1 MRSEGCHLKA
11 SLLDYLLILVTAV
24 VLQGLGTVAVAVPRS
39 KCYALDNSSRI
50 VDFSS
55 WIGLPFEYEDKD
67 SDLVVRFCKDVE
79 RRSQMGYV
87 DFGRFDGF
95 NGFVAGS
102 GHVDF
107 VQGFYNGDLLKCE
120 DSYDKR
126 GRTAQVNIIC
136 GNCSNGQCKD
146 RLRVCL
152 LVGTGTADCLVIILD
167 AMFFSFTAY
176 FNINRP
182 CLRAFVELAIP
193 CEKPGPRV
201 FEGFTVGFNPRS
213 SEIVYNGMTQIGF
226 QRSHHEF
233 RTEQINVALYISAIA
248 SVSTL
253 VRKPSFKV
261 SPEKGLNVKL
271 SGSGAT
277 GSPPTTLSPT
287 VLIVDW
293 RCEKAHSMPFGVNIT
308 IPIEGYEPVQ
318 FFLTKMCVR
327 NAFFYE
333 RAIREGDLRQKICWA
348 SGGNDCSA
356 KHQQKL
362 ALLQFELITSEYR
375 QDQGGDSARGW
386 ATFGVISCM
395 YEIPTQ
401 FLSLKFIVASTL
413 FCCGGFI
420 YKTRVEQVHGID
432 ALPGMTILSACL
444 ETVSGAGQSYSRAED
459 LNGGFRNEASWEHHP
474 AAAQGTRTTSERK
487 YGSI

>member
-233 RTEQINVALYISAIA
+233 SFRTEQINVALYISAIA

-318 FFLTKMCVR
+318 FFLTKMC
-327 NAFFYE
+327 
-333 RAIREGDLRQKICWA
+333 
-348 SGGNDCSA
+348 
-356 KHQQKL
+356 
-362 ALLQFELITSEYR
+362 EYR

>member
-126 GRTAQVNIIC
+126 GRTAQVD
-136 GNCSNGQCKD
+136 SD
-146 RLRVCL
+146 AFAVL
-152 LVGTGTADCLVIILD
+152 LMSQVAGY
-167 AMFFSFTAY
+167 FFS
-176 FNINRP
+176 
-182 CLRAFVELAIP
+182 CRAFVELAIP

-226 QRSHHEF
+226 QRSHHEFSF

-318 FFLTKMCVR
+318 FFLTKMC
-327 NAFFYE
+327 
-333 RAIREGDLRQKICWA
+333 
-348 SGGNDCSA
+348 
-356 KHQQKL
+356 
-362 ALLQFELITSEYR
+362 EYR

-401 FLSLKFIVASTL
+401 FLSLKCETDGTV
-413 FCCGGFI
+413 
-420 YKTRVEQVHGID
+420 
-432 ALPGMTILSACL
+432 L
-444 ETVSGAGQSYSRAED
+444 EWPICPKDDIIRFKRYRLVSGAGQSYSRAED

>member
-136 GNCSNGQCKD
+136 GNCSNGQCKGGFGCIC
-146 RLRVCL
+146 RVTYESSC
-152 LVGTGTADCLVIILD
+152 
-167 AMFFSFTAY
+167 
-176 FNINRP
+176 
-182 CLRAFVELAIP
+182 RAFVELAIP

-226 QRSHHEF
+226 QRSHHEFSF

-318 FFLTKMCVR
+318 FFLTKMC
-327 NAFFYE
+327 
-333 RAIREGDLRQKICWA
+333 
-348 SGGNDCSA
+348 
-356 KHQQKL
+356 
-362 ALLQFELITSEYR
+362 EYR

-386 ATFGVISCM
+386 ATFGVISC
-395 YEIPTQ
+395 I
-401 FLSLKFIVASTL
+401 FIVASTL

-444 ETVSGAGQSYSRAED
+444 ETVSNYNFGVCG
-459 LNGGFRNEASWEHHP
+459 LNVQILVKLLRCETD
-474 AAAQGTRTTSERK
+474 GTVLEWPICPKDDIIRFKR
-487 YGSI
+487 YRLV

>member
-50 VDFSS
+50 VDF
-55 WIGLPFEYEDKD
+55 D
-67 SDLVVRFCKDVE
+67 SDLVIRFCKDVE

-136 GNCSNGQCKD
+136 GNCSNGQCKG
-146 RLRVCL
+146 L
-152 LVGTGTADCLVIILD
+152 
-167 AMFFSFTAY
+167 
-176 FNINRP
+176 
-182 CLRAFVELAIP
+182 AFVELAIP

-226 QRSHHEF
+226 EMSHHEFSF

-293 RCEKAHSMPFGVNIT
+293 RCEKAHSMPFEVNIT

-362 ALLQFELITSEYR
+362 ALLQFELITTEYR

-401 FLSLKFIVASTL
+401 FLSLKFIVASAL

-420 YKTRVEQVHGID
+420 YKTRVERVHGID

-444 ETVSGAGQSYSRAED
+444 ETVSGAGQSYPRAED
-459 LNGGFRNEASWEHHP
+459 LNGGFTNEASWEHHP

>member
-318 FFLTKMCVR
+318 FFLTKMC
-327 NAFFYE
+327 
-333 RAIREGDLRQKICWA
+333 
-348 SGGNDCSA
+348 
-356 KHQQKL
+356 
-362 ALLQFELITSEYR
+362 EYR

>member
-67 SDLVVRFCKDVE
+67 SDLVIRFCKDVE

-136 GNCSNGQCKD
+136 GNCSNGQCKGGFGCIC
-146 RLRVCL
+146 RVTYESSC
-152 LVGTGTADCLVIILD
+152 
-167 AMFFSFTAY
+167 
-176 FNINRP
+176 
-182 CLRAFVELAIP
+182 RAFVELAIP

-226 QRSHHEF
+226 EMSHHEFSF

-293 RCEKAHSMPFGVNIT
+293 RCEKAHSMPFEVNIT

-348 SGGNDCSA
+348 SG
-356 KHQQKL
+356 
-362 ALLQFELITSEYR
+362 EYR

-401 FLSLKFIVASTL
+401 FLSLKFIVASAL

-420 YKTRVEQVHGID
+420 YKTRVERVHGID

-444 ETVSGAGQSYSRAED
+444 ETVSGAGQSYPRAED
-459 LNGGFRNEASWEHHP
+459 LNGGFTNEASWEHHP

>member
-67 SDLVVRFCKDVE
+67 SDLVIRFCKDVE

-107 VQGFYNGDLLKCE
+107 VQTARVVSLLLFISVCLTCCLWGFYNGDLLKCE

-126 GRTAQVNIIC
+126 GRTAQVD
-136 GNCSNGQCKD
+136 SD
-146 RLRVCL
+146 AFAVL
-152 LVGTGTADCLVIILD
+152 LMSQVAGY
-167 AMFFSFTAY
+167 FFS
-176 FNINRP
+176 
-182 CLRAFVELAIP
+182 CRAFVELAIP

-226 QRSHHEF
+226 EMSHHEFSF

-293 RCEKAHSMPFGVNIT
+293 RCEKAHSMPFEVNIT

-318 FFLTKMCVR
+318 FFLTKMC
-327 NAFFYE
+327 
-333 RAIREGDLRQKICWA
+333 
-348 SGGNDCSA
+348 
-356 KHQQKL
+356 
-362 ALLQFELITSEYR
+362 EYR

-401 FLSLKFIVASTL
+401 FLSLKFIVASAL

-420 YKTRVEQVHGID
+420 YKTRVERVHGID

-444 ETVSGAGQSYSRAED
+444 ETVSNYNFGICGLNVQILVKLLRCETDGTVLEWPICPKDDIIRFKRYRLVSGAGQSYPRAED
-459 LNGGFRNEASWEHHP
+459 LNGGFTNEASWEHHP

>member
-1 MRSEGCHLKA
+1 MQSQLGSVIFEELDSVSVFASSVLIIEAMRSEGCHLKA

-136 GNCSNGQCKD
+136 GNCSNGQCKGGFGCIC
-146 RLRVCL
+146 RVTYESSC
-152 LVGTGTADCLVIILD
+152 
-167 AMFFSFTAY
+167 
-176 FNINRP
+176 
-182 CLRAFVELAIP
+182 RAFVELAIP

-226 QRSHHEF
+226 EMSHHEFSF

-293 RCEKAHSMPFGVNIT
+293 RCEKAHSMPFEVNIT

-318 FFLTKMCVR
+318 FFLTKMC
-327 NAFFYE
+327 
-333 RAIREGDLRQKICWA
+333 
-348 SGGNDCSA
+348 
-356 KHQQKL
+356 
-362 ALLQFELITSEYR
+362 EYR

-386 ATFGVISCM
+386 ATFGVISC
-395 YEIPTQ
+395 I
-401 FLSLKFIVASTL
+401 FIVASTL

-420 YKTRVEQVHGID
+420 YKTRVERVHGID

-459 LNGGFRNEASWEHHP
+459 LNGGFTNEASWEHHP

>member
-67 SDLVVRFCKDVE
+67 SDLVIRFCKDVE

-136 GNCSNGQCKD
+136 GNCSNGQCKG
-146 RLRVCL
+146 L
-152 LVGTGTADCLVIILD
+152 
-167 AMFFSFTAY
+167 
-176 FNINRP
+176 
-182 CLRAFVELAIP
+182 AFVELAIP

-226 QRSHHEF
+226 EMSHHEF

-293 RCEKAHSMPFGVNIT
+293 RCEKAHSMPFEVNIT

-362 ALLQFELITSEYR
+362 ALLQFELITTEYR

-401 FLSLKFIVASTL
+401 FLSLKFIVASAL

-420 YKTRVEQVHGID
+420 YKTRVERVHGID

-444 ETVSGAGQSYSRAED
+444 ETVSGAGQSYPRAED
-459 LNGGFRNEASWEHHP
+459 LNGGFTNEASWEHHP

>member
-67 SDLVVRFCKDVE
+67 SDLVIRFCKDVE

-136 GNCSNGQCKD
+136 GNCSNGQCKG
-146 RLRVCL
+146 L
-152 LVGTGTADCLVIILD
+152 
-167 AMFFSFTAY
+167 
-176 FNINRP
+176 
-182 CLRAFVELAIP
+182 AFVELAIP

-226 QRSHHEF
+226 EMSHHEFSF

-293 RCEKAHSMPFGVNIT
+293 RCEKAHSMPFEVNIT

-318 FFLTKMCVR
+318 FFLTKMC
-327 NAFFYE
+327 
-333 RAIREGDLRQKICWA
+333 
-348 SGGNDCSA
+348 
-356 KHQQKL
+356 
-362 ALLQFELITSEYR
+362 EYR

-401 FLSLKFIVASTL
+401 FLSLKFIVASAL

-420 YKTRVEQVHGID
+420 YKTRVERVHGID

-444 ETVSGAGQSYSRAED
+444 ETVSGAGQSYPRAED
-459 LNGGFRNEASWEHHP
+459 LNGGFTNEASWEHHP

>member
-50 VDFSS
+50 VDF
-55 WIGLPFEYEDKD
+55 D
-67 SDLVVRFCKDVE
+67 SDLVIRFCKDVE

-136 GNCSNGQCKD
+136 GNCSNGQCKG
-146 RLRVCL
+146 L
-152 LVGTGTADCLVIILD
+152 
-167 AMFFSFTAY
+167 
-176 FNINRP
+176 
-182 CLRAFVELAIP
+182 AFVELAIP

-226 QRSHHEF
+226 EMSHHEFSF

-293 RCEKAHSMPFGVNIT
+293 RCEKAHSMPFEVNIT

-318 FFLTKMCVR
+318 FFLTKMC
-327 NAFFYE
+327 
-333 RAIREGDLRQKICWA
+333 
-348 SGGNDCSA
+348 
-356 KHQQKL
+356 
-362 ALLQFELITSEYR
+362 EYR

-401 FLSLKFIVASTL
+401 FLSLKFIVASAL

-420 YKTRVEQVHGID
+420 YKTRVERVHGID

-444 ETVSGAGQSYSRAED
+444 ETVSGAGQSYPRAED
-459 LNGGFRNEASWEHHP
+459 LNGGFTNEASWEHHP

>member
-50 VDFSS
+50 VDF
-55 WIGLPFEYEDKD
+55 D
-67 SDLVVRFCKDVE
+67 SDLVIRFCKDVE

-136 GNCSNGQCKD
+136 GNCSNGQCKG
-146 RLRVCL
+146 L
-152 LVGTGTADCLVIILD
+152 
-167 AMFFSFTAY
+167 
-176 FNINRP
+176 
-182 CLRAFVELAIP
+182 AFVELAIP

-226 QRSHHEF
+226 EMSHHEF

-293 RCEKAHSMPFGVNIT
+293 RCEKAHSMPFEVNIT

-318 FFLTKMCVR
+318 FFLTKMC
-327 NAFFYE
+327 
-333 RAIREGDLRQKICWA
+333 
-348 SGGNDCSA
+348 
-356 KHQQKL
+356 
-362 ALLQFELITSEYR
+362 EYR

-401 FLSLKFIVASTL
+401 FLSLKFIVASAL

-420 YKTRVEQVHGID
+420 YKTRVERVHGID

-444 ETVSGAGQSYSRAED
+444 ETVSGAGQSYPRAED
-459 LNGGFRNEASWEHHP
+459 LNGGFTNEASWEHHP